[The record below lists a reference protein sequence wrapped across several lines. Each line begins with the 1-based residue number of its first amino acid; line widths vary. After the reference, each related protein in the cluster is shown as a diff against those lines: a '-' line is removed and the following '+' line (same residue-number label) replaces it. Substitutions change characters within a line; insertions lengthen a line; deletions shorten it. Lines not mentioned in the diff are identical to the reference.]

1 MNPVAAP
8 PKLPLARTRPVPRR
22 RTTAAG
28 NGGRAQE
35 PVREPRGG
43 DPASFTRAS
52 QRILFLVSAH
62 NSLSQCAYLAL
73 TELGH
78 QVAVAV
84 VDSAAAMESAVARH
98 RPQLIV
104 CPMLKTSSRVDLAH
118 QPLPRRASGP
128 EGRPRSDIEYV
139 RWRSLSP
146 MSSWPKSPTTSSLGS
161 PLRAVQLQVRI

>member
-1 MNPVAAP
+1 MAAP

-35 PVREPRGG
+35 PVRDPRGD

-104 CPMLKTSSRVDLAH
+104 CPMLKTFIPESIWRTNRCLVVH
-118 QPLPRRASGP
+118 PGP
-128 EGRPRSDIEYV
+128 KGDRGV
-139 RWRSLSP
+139 
-146 MSSWPKSPTTSSLGS
+146 TSSTSAGDRS
-161 PLRAVQLQVRI
+161 RR

>member
-1 MNPVAAP
+1 
-8 PKLPLARTRPVPRR
+8 
-22 RTTAAG
+22 
-28 NGGRAQE
+28 
-35 PVREPRGG
+35 VREPRGG

-104 CPMLKTSSRVDLAH
+104 CPMLKTFIPESIWRTNRCLVVHRA
-118 QPLPRRASGP
+118 RRATA
-128 EGRPRSDIEYV
+128 E
-139 RWRSLSP
+139 
-146 MSSWPKSPTTSSLGS
+146 
-161 PLRAVQLQVRI
+161 